1 MKRKLLLA
9 AMTVFMVVACAVGF
23 AACSDNGGTSVDGTY
38 YLYVN
43 DTLDKT
49 QFITLDDKTWTD
61 DEGETGEYSL
71 SGSNITLYAELLGE
85 QEEFASGTVKDG
97 VLTLDIM
104 GVHIVYCK
112 EGATPP
118 SDSGE
123 TPQEKYTVTYDAN
136 GGVFGNDETTFA
148 QNDIP
153 AGSLLTAP
161 ASPTRDG
168 YSFAGWAKKKN
179 GSELWMFDTDK
190 VSGNTTL
197 YAVWTQKSGIIVSVD
212 GASIDGTNIFMLVDP
227 SADSVSLSSKVIC
240 SDDST
245 WKLYYDKL
253 GQVEIPT
260 KIAAGQSGVL
270 ENGNN
275 IFYIVVTSGD
285 GTQVNTYQLT
295 IHRSYAVDVRYY
307 NGEEILKTESVYT
320 GNKFTADYVPQIK
333 GYTFNGWKTSDGE
346 AFTEATVMGAFSLYA
361 DKTALSYEVTLD
373 VNGGDELSKDTV
385 TVTFDSS
392 YSFPVPTREGYTF
405 LGWYDEGTRLT
416 DEDGESV
423 YAWSYDLDMTVTAK
437 WEANEYTVTL
447 NRNDAEAGTVSGNG
461 DYAYDSQVTITART
475 NDGYTW
481 LGWYDENDELVS
493 DKTTFTFKMGL
504 DISYTAKWSK
514 VTILKNIDGAG
525 TVTPLDGKYN
535 VGDEVTVTA
544 ETNLGY
550 NFVGWFNEENKL
562 TDKQSYTF
570 TMSAENTAYTAKWE
584 IQEELSNFIFTSTQ
598 TTCTISG
605 IQDKSVT
612 EIVVPDYVTSI
623 SLGAFSDCS
632 SLESI
637 TLPFVGNVKDGTENT
652 HFGYIFGA
660 SSYKNN
666 SDAVPELLKTVI
678 ITNEKGLGERAFY
691 ECSSLTSIT
700 IPDSVTSI
708 GDYAFYHCSSLTSIT
723 IPDSVTS
730 IGDYAFCSCTS
741 LTSVTIPDGVTSIGD
756 YAFNDCASLANVT
769 IPNGVTSIGDYAFG
783 YCRSLVNISIP
794 NGVTSIGK
802 YAFYAC
808 HSLESITL
816 PFVGAEKDG
825 TENTHFGYIFGAS
838 SYQDSSRYVP
848 ESLKTVIITNGE
860 SIGTSAFRNCTSL
873 ANVII
878 PDGVTSIGE
887 RAFEDCS
894 SLETITI
901 PDSVTSIGLFA
912 FRNCTS
918 LANVIIPDSVTS
930 IESSV
935 FYGCSSLTS
944 VTIPDSVTSIGSSAF
959 SGCSSL
965 TSVTIPDSVTS
976 IGSSAFSGC
985 KSLASVS
992 IGNSV
997 TSIEDYA
1004 FSGCSSLT
1012 NVSIGNS
1019 VTSIEDYAFSGCS
1032 SLTNVSIGNG
1042 VTSIGSSV
1050 FSGCS
1055 SLASITIPDCVTSIG
1070 YKAFSGCS
1078 LLESVTIGNG
1088 VTSIGSSAFS
1098 ECSSLTNITIPDS
1111 VTSIGSSA
1119 FSSCRSL
1126 TLYCEAESKPTGWDS
1141 SWNANLHVV
1150 WNCNNNETADN
1161 GYIYAI
1167 IDGIRYALKD
1177 GMAMVAE
1184 QTTSLSGDLA
1194 IPKNVTYKD
1203 ISYDVTSI
1211 GTSAFEGCTS
1221 LANVTIPDSVK
1232 SIGGSAFE
1240 GCTSLT
1246 SITIPDSVTS
1256 IEYDAFSG
1264 CKSLASVTIGNGVTS
1279 IGQFAFSGC
1288 TSLANITIPDSV
1300 TSIEDYAF
1308 RGCTSLENVAIGN
1321 GVTEIGQYAFDDC
1334 TSLESVT
1341 IGNGLERIFNGA
1353 FRGCTSLSNI
1363 TFNGTKAEWNAIMK
1377 DSMWNYN
1384 TGNYTIHCTDGDISK
1399 S

>member
-9 AMTVFMVVACAVGF
+9 AMTVLMVIACAVGF
-23 AACSDNGGTSVDGTY
+23 TACGDNGGTSVEGTY
-38 YLYVN
+38 YLYVY

-49 QFITLDDKTWTD
+49 QFIALDDKTWTD

-71 SGSNITLYAELLGE
+71 SGSSITLYAELLGK

-112 EGATPP
+112 EGVTPP

-123 TPQEKYTVTYDAN
+123 PPQEKYTVTYDAN

-161 ASPTRDG
+161 TSPTRDG

-212 GASIDGTNIFMLVDP
+212 GASIDGTNIFMLVEP
-227 SADSVSLSSKVIC
+227 SADSVSLSSKVVC
-240 SDDST
+240 SEDST

-253 GQVEIPT
+253 GQMEIPT

-295 IHRSYAVDVRYY
+295 VHRSYAVDVRYY

-385 TVTFDSS
+385 TVTFDSN
-392 YSFPVPTREGYTF
+392 YSFPVPTRNGYTF

-416 DEDGESV
+416 DEDGKSV

-447 NRNDAEAGTVSGNG
+447 NRNDIEAGTVSGG
-461 DYAYDSQVTITART
+461 GEHAYDSQVTITART

-481 LGWYDENDELVS
+481 IGWYDKNDELVS

-535 VGDEVTVTA
+535 VGDKVTVTA
-544 ETNLGY
+544 TANLGY
-550 NFVGWFNEENKL
+550 DFVGWFSGENKL
-562 TDKQSYTF
+562 TDNPSYTF
-570 TMSAENTAYTAKWE
+570 TFSAENAVYTAKWK
-584 IQEELSNFIFTSTQ
+584 IKEELSNFIFTSTE

-605 IQDKSVT
+605 IQDKSIT

-632 SLESI
+632 SLTSI
-637 TLPFVGNVKDGTENT
+637 TLPFIGNEKGGIENT

-678 ITNEKGLGERAFY
+678 ITNVESIGDYAFYDCSSLVSITVPDSVTSIGERAFY
-691 ECSSLTSIT
+691 GCSSLASITIPENVTSIGDYAFYNCRSLTSITIPDSVTSIGDYAFSGCSSLTSIT

-708 GDYAFYHCSSLTSIT
+708 GDYAFGNCRSLTSI
-723 IPDSVTS
+723 I
-730 IGDYAFCSCTS
+730 
-741 LTSVTIPDGVTSIGD
+741 IPDGVTSIGSS
-756 YAFNDCASLANVT
+756 AFENCSSLT
-769 IPNGVTSIGDYAFG
+769 
-783 YCRSLVNISIP
+783 
-794 NGVTSIGK
+794 
-802 YAFYAC
+802 
-808 HSLESITL
+808 SITL
-816 PFVGAEKDG
+816 PFIGNEKDG
-825 TENTHFGYIFGAS
+825 TENTHFGYIFGAG
-838 SYQDSSRYVP
+838 SYQDSSKYVP

-860 SIGTSAFRNCTSL
+860 SIGESAFYN
-873 ANVII
+873 
-878 PDGVTSIGE
+878 
-887 RAFEDCS
+887 CS
-894 SLETITI
+894 SLTSITI
-901 PDSVTSIGLFA
+901 PDSVTSIGEYA
-912 FRNCTS
+912 FGN
-918 LANVIIPDSVTS
+918 
-930 IESSV
+930 
-935 FYGCSSLTS
+935 CSSLTS
-944 VTIPDSVTSIGSSAF
+944 IAIPDGVTSIEYSAF
-959 SGCSSL
+959 GNCSSL
-965 TSVTIPDSVTS
+965 TSITIPD
-976 IGSSAFSGC
+976 
-985 KSLASVS
+985 
-992 IGNSV
+992 
-997 TSIEDYA
+997 
-1004 FSGCSSLT
+1004 
-1012 NVSIGNS
+1012 
-1019 VTSIEDYAFSGCS
+1019 
-1032 SLTNVSIGNG
+1032 G
-1042 VTSIGSSV
+1042 VTSIG
-1050 FSGCS
+1050 GW
-1055 SLASITIPDCVTSIG
+1055 
-1070 YKAFSGCS
+1070 AFY
-1078 LLESVTIGNG
+1078 N
-1088 VTSIGSSAFS
+1088 
-1098 ECSSLTNITIPDS
+1098 CSSLTNITIPDS
-1111 VTSIGSSA
+1111 VTSIRENA
-1119 FSSCRSL
+1119 FY
-1126 TLYCEAESKPTGWDS
+1126 YCS
-1141 SWNANLHVV
+1141 
-1150 WNCNNNETADN
+1150 
-1161 GYIYAI
+1161 
-1167 IDGIRYALKD
+1167 
-1177 GMAMVAE
+1177 
-1184 QTTSLSGDLA
+1184 
-1194 IPKNVTYKD
+1194 
-1203 ISYDVTSI
+1203 
-1211 GTSAFEGCTS
+1211 
-1221 LANVTIPDSVK
+1221 
-1232 SIGGSAFE
+1232 
-1240 GCTSLT
+1240 SLT

-1256 IEYDAFSG
+1256 IRESAF
-1264 CKSLASVTIGNGVTS
+1264 CNCRSLESVTIGNGVTS
-1279 IGQFAFSGC
+1279 IGRFVFDGC
-1288 TSLANITIPDSV
+1288 SSLTSIAIPDGVTSIEYSAFGNCRSLTSIAIPDGV
-1300 TSIEDYAF
+1300 TSIEDSAF
-1308 RGCTSLENVAIGN
+1308 EGCSLLTDIE
-1321 GVTEIGQYAFDDC
+1321 FD
-1334 TSLESVT
+1334 
-1341 IGNGLERIFNGA
+1341 
-1353 FRGCTSLSNI
+1353 
-1363 TFNGTKAEWNAIMK
+1363 GTKEQWEAISKGSNWNV
-1377 DSMWNYN
+1377 N